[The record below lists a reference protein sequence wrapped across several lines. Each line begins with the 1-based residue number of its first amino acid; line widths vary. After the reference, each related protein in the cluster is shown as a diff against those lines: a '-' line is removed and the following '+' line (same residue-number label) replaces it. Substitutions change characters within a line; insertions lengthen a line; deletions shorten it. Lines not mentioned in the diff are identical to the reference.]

1 VSVAAVVV
9 QVIAGKDKG
18 TIAEVEKV
26 VPTRGLIVVKGVNIK
41 VRLMAGTCCEEVGVG
56 AGVGVGR
63 FADRGNTCMQHA
75 TGALGK
81 RGRKVVCHTSNSD

>member
-1 VSVAAVVV
+1 MLYLDV

-41 VRLMAGTCCEEVGVG
+41 VGQTAGSTAPL
-56 AGVGVGR
+56 AGVGPGDIGHVGGGVWE
-63 FADRGNTCMQHA
+63 RG
-75 TGALGK
+75 
-81 RGRKVVCHTSNSD
+81 V